1 MLLNSM
7 KMQITG
13 MMRKKAVKITF
24 CILFAFVIVNYFV
37 NMINYYEVQYV
48 SQMHD
53 PIKVLTLSTWSISG
67 YFMMQ
72 FYPILVVI
80 PTASEYFVDKETRVK
95 IYVESKI
102 GRKNYW
108 YSKGIAVFLVT
119 FIIFTLPF
127 FIELL
132 LEGVCFSLEATG
144 DPSGFQYIQTI
155 ENERRH
161 IFYPLFLKH
170 KFLYAMLMTV
180 LFGLVSGVLALFNFS
195 ISTLAF
201 IKYKIFTFIPI
212 YVLFYL
218 LLIMEQLLGAGYT
231 FNYFHILRLFN
242 SQPKNYFCYMI
253 FLLVLVISSCIILR
267 IKTLKDDLL

>member
-1 MLLNSM
+1 MLLNSL